1 MLGTRDRARPWG
13 SRSGQSSKGPE
24 ERSEGLSKEAAVGPK
39 GKRRMRVKKGR
50 AKASVAGG
58 SLATRRQD
66 RDLSTDGTRK
76 ERNEWRK
83 EADQTREMGK

>member
-1 MLGTRDRARPWG
+1 
-13 SRSGQSSKGPE
+13 
-24 ERSEGLSKEAAVGPK
+24 
-39 GKRRMRVKKGR
+39 MRVKKGW
-50 AKASVAGG
+50 AKASVLAGLWQEG
-58 SLATRRQD
+58 D